1 MASSILDTIRVLG
14 SDVRLP
20 RGEDFAA
27 CEAAMGIRLPASYKA
42 FAQRFGYGLLA
53 EIFLVYVPQIGVC
66 DSLERR
72 SQAIRE
78 TMAYCLEHDIAEFE
92 PDGSPRLFERLCPF
106 GVSENGDTLAW
117 DPLSAGR
124 DDELDLYVLGNKMLS
139 VAKAGRTMEEFIQAV
154 TGPQVKRTLGP
165 GYEPLARTF
174 LPRAWAL

>member
-92 PDGSPRLFERLCPF
+92 LPVRRVMGPPGEVFRRVMGPPRF
-106 GVSENGDTLAW
+106 
-117 DPLSAGR
+117 AG
-124 DDELDLYVLGNKMLS
+124 
-139 VAKAGRTMEEFIQAV
+139 
-154 TGPQVKRTLGP
+154 
-165 GYEPLARTF
+165 
-174 LPRAWAL
+174 